1 MLIRNR
7 ITEDFDLSCV
17 VGVSA
22 FTVVEANTLKEAIEI
37 AKSRPVVIWSRGESN
52 REAWVITDADGEP
65 TDIHAG

>member
-1 MLIRNR
+1 M
-7 ITEDFDLSCV
+7 